1 MQRRKTAGKSVRTA
15 AALLMALLLVVFLTA
30 KPGLALDVSR
40 PVSITVDFGED
51 SALDGEAGAAVV
63 DLYYV
68 GQTVDSVEDEIS
80 LRAIA
85 PFNELDLSA
94 GQDRDSLRRL
104 TDAAMEIVLASGS
117 PIVSG
122 AAPGMHISAGD
133 DGKPLAAGMYLVVP
147 HGADLSPAEYCVRAE
162 DESGEVHILTVATGS
177 GREYTFQPLLLTLP
191 ILSGAEELYDIEISG
206 SGEEFIYDARIS
218 FKYEYEEEPEE
229 PEKPE
234 EPEEPEEPEVG
245 SLKIIKTLRSHRVG
259 DHASF
264 LFSVDVRLDGIL
276 VRSNIYTLSF
286 DAAVDVRLDGILIRS
301 NIYTLSFDA
310 AGEQDL
316 IIDDLPVG
324 AEVTVAEVYS
334 GASYAPVGPTEE
346 TVVIEAETEEE
357 VHFVN
362 DYEESPREGDSLIN
376 RFTYSGSLGWS
387 WEKVPASEG

>member
-51 SALDGEAGAAVV
+51 SALDGEGGVAVV

-133 DGKPLAAGMYLVVP
+133 DGKPLTAGMYLVVP
-147 HGADLSPAEYCVRAE
+147 HGADLSPAEYCVRGA

-218 FKYEYEEEPEE
+218 FKYEYEEETEE

-276 VRSNIYTLSF
+276 
-286 DAAVDVRLDGILIRS
+286 IRS

-334 GASYAPVGPTEE
+334 GASYVPVGPTEE

-362 DYEESPREGDSLIN
+362 DYEESQREGDSLVN

>member
-1 MQRRKTAGKSVRTA
+1 MQKRKTAGISVRTA

-68 GQTVDSVEDEIS
+68 GQTESDGEDEIS

-104 TDAAMEIVLASGS
+104 TDAAMEIVLATGS

-122 AAPGMHISAGD
+122 AEPGKRISAGD

-162 DESGEVHILTVATGS
+162 DESGEVHILTVAKGS
-177 GREYTFQPLLLTLP
+177 DREYTFQPQLLTLP
-191 ILSGAEELYDIEISG
+191 ILSGAEELYDIDISE
-206 SGEEFIYDARIS
+206 SGEEFIFDARIS
-218 FKYEYEEEPEE
+218 FKYEYEEEPGG
-229 PEKPE
+229 PE
-234 EPEEPEEPEVG
+234 EPEEPEGPEVG

-264 LFSVDVRLDGIL
+264 LFS
-276 VRSNIYTLSF
+276 
-286 DAAVDVRLDGILIRS
+286 VDVRLDGILIRS

-387 WEKVPASEG
+387 WEKVPASAG